1 MALISMVVTS
11 IVPWPPYRFSGDQV
25 LELVN
30 NTAAFENRAGREHS
44 LEPAAIIPLAIKA
57 MEHQLDEF
65 SEAGRASD
73 GRSRFVHLAPHLVPP
88 RHRTQ

>member
-30 NTAAFENRAGREHS
+30 ITAAFENRAG
-44 LEPAAIIPLAIKA
+44 I
-57 MEHQLDEF
+57 
-65 SEAGRASD
+65 
-73 GRSRFVHLAPHLVPP
+73 
-88 RHRTQ
+88 